1 MKRRKQREG
10 EKGMKVTGRKDIKE
24 TQRTEGG
31 MKIRRSRK
39 SRGNRGAEKR

>member
-1 MKRRKQREG
+1 
-10 EKGMKVTGRKDIKE
+10 MKVTGRKNIKE

-39 SRGNRGAEKR
+39 SRGNRDAGRGESEREI